1 MDFEEIIKKTINEA
15 VKSAFREYFGSASV
29 WETTGK
35 EEYLDIK
42 QVCEE
47 LKISKKTYAKYRK
60 QGRIAY
66 IHRGRKIYVSRT
78 DLDAFQERNRINT
91 K

>member
-1 MDFEEIIKKTINEA
+1 MNVEEEIRTIVAEA
-15 VKSAFREYFGSASV
+15 VKSALREYFGSAPVRDITS
-29 WETTGK
+29 K

>member
-1 MDFEEIIKKTINEA
+1 MNVEEEIRTIVAEA
-15 VKSAFREYFGSASV
+15 VKSALREYFGSAPVRDITS
-29 WETTGK
+29 K

-47 LKISKKTYAKYRK
+47 LKISK
-60 QGRIAY
+60 GRIAY

>member
-1 MDFEEIIKKTINEA
+1 MDIEKIIAEA
-15 VKSAFREYFGSASV
+15 VEKAVDTSFKKYFGGVVAATS
-29 WETTGK
+29 K

-42 QVCEE
+42 QVCQE

-78 DLDAFQERNRINT
+78 DLDAFQERNRIKT

>member
-1 MDFEEIIKKTINEA
+1 MDLEKIIAETVEKAVDKAFKKYLGGVA
-15 VKSAFREYFGSASV
+15 AA
-29 WETTGK
+29 TTSK

>member
-1 MDFEEIIKKTINEA
+1 MDIEKIIAESVEKAMDNAFKK
-15 VKSAFREYFGSASV
+15 YFGGMAASAS
-29 WETTGK
+29 K

-66 IHRGRKIYVSRT
+66 IHRGRKIYVSRK
-78 DLDAFQERNRINT
+78 DLDAFQERNRISN

>member
-1 MDFEEIIKKTINEA
+1 MEFEKIIAESVEKAMENVFKK
-15 VKSAFREYFGSASV
+15 YFGNLTVASAS
-29 WETTGK
+29 K

-66 IHRGRKIYVSRT
+66 IHRGRKIYVSRK
-78 DLDAFQERNRINT
+78 DLYAFQERNRISN

>member
-1 MDFEEIIKKTINEA
+1 MEFEKIIAESVEKAMENVFKK
-15 VKSAFREYFGSASV
+15 YFGNLTVASAS
-29 WETTGK
+29 K

-78 DLDAFQERNRINT
+78 DLDAFQERNRINI